1 MVLVPMAVDT
11 AENDTHSLNSLG
23 AVCFDS
29 TASEF
34 FRDETTILHRPGVVS
49 VQKRL
54 KSIDE
59 DDLLRINDRRDSA
72 YTEPI
77 DSITTDFPCPGDS
90 IGPIMNASHF
100 QSGGCQPV
108 TIVLL

>member
-1 MVLVPMAVDT
+1 MLVRMAGDAT
-11 AENDTHSLNSLG
+11 DNDNHPLILLW

-34 FRDETTILHRPGVVS
+34 FRDETTILHRSRVVS
-49 VQKRL
+49 VEKRL

-77 DSITTDFPCPGDS
+77 DSITTDFPCPGHS
-90 IGPIMNASHF
+90 IGPIMNASH
-100 QSGGCQPV
+100 
-108 TIVLL
+108 L

>member
-1 MVLVPMAVDT
+1 MLVQMAGD
-11 AENDTHSLNSLG
+11 AADNDNHPLILLW

-34 FRDETTILHRPGVVS
+34 FRDETTILHRPRVVGVE
-49 VQKRL
+49 KRL
-54 KSIDE
+54 KSINK

-77 DSITTDFPCPGDS
+77 DSITTDFPCPGHS
-90 IGPIMNASHF
+90 ISPIMNASH
-100 QSGGCQPV
+100 
-108 TIVLL
+108 L

>member
-1 MVLVPMAVDT
+1 MAGD
-11 AENDTHSLNSLG
+11 AANNDNHPLISLG

-34 FRDETTILHRPGVVS
+34 FRDETTILHRSCVVS
-49 VQKRL
+49 VEKRL

-59 DDLLRINDRRDSA
+59 DDLLRINDRRNSA

-77 DSITTDFPCPGDS
+77 DSITTDFPCSGDS
-90 IGPIMNASHF
+90 VGPIMNASHL

>member
-1 MVLVPMAVDT
+1 MAGD
-11 AENDTHSLNSLG
+11 AADNDNHPLILLG

-34 FRDETTILHRPGVVS
+34 FRDETTILHRSRVVS
-49 VQKRL
+49 VEKRL

-59 DDLLRINDRRDSA
+59 DDLLRINDRRNPA
-72 YTEPI
+72 YPEPI

-90 IGPIMNASHF
+90 IGPIMNASHL